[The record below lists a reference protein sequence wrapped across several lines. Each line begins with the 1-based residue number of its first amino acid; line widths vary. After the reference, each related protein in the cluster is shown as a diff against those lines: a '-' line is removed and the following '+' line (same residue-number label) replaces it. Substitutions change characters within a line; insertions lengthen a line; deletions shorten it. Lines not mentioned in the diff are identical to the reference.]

1 MKYCSLGRF
10 TLLAVGV
17 SKLKKN
23 ELKEKIKEKKVL
35 LQHVTKN
42 C

>member
-23 ELKEKIKEKKVL
+23 ELKEKKKREKSFAA
-35 LQHVTKN
+35 T
-42 C
+42 CD